1 MSSVSAAE
9 KQILG
14 HPRGLF
20 VLFFTE
26 MWERFSFYGMK
37 ALLIFYLTKYHFFT
51 DSAASGIIGSYAALV
66 YALPVLGGYL
76 ADKYLGFKKAVTFG
90 ALLLIIGH
98 LGMAFEG
105 HQAYIENGVTIRD
118 GFALKMFYMSISFII
133 MGVGFL
139 KPNISSIVGD
149 LYPSNDARRDS
160 GFTIF
165 YIGINVGS
173 TLSILLCGWLGETF
187 GWRYGF
193 GAAGVGMIA
202 GLLTFLSGQKYLVGI
217 GDAPHPDKLR
227 SKVLGLLSRE
237 YLIYLSALGALLV
250 VWFLMQYHDV
260 VGVLLLASIG
270 ATLLFLSWYMA
281 ARADKVIRGR
291 LFVLIVLNISAVVYF
306 GYMEQ
311 QFISLNLFTD
321 RIVNRE
327 VFGHIIKASAFV
339 SLNPIFIILCGPFVA
354 WMWIGLNKRNL
365 EPNSTAKFGWGIV
378 QASLG
383 YGLLALGIYLVGG
396 SGKVSLIWL
405 VLSYLIVTT
414 GELFLS
420 PVGLSTVTK
429 LSPRHMV
436 GFMMGVWF
444 LFTAAG
450 EYMAALL
457 SKLADIDTVGGE
469 MADITQAY
477 DAYSS
482 LYSHMMYYGLGFGA
496 LLLLLSPFLR
506 KLMYGVK

>member
-1 MSSVSAAE
+1 
-9 KQILG
+9 
-14 HPRGLF
+14 
-20 VLFFTE
+20 

-51 DSAASGIIGSYAALV
+51 DSAASGIIDSYAALV

-270 ATLLFLSWYMA
+270 ATLLFLSC
-281 ARADKVIRGR
+281 VITSYSIHYTKLYDTCFRSK
-291 LFVLIVLNISAVVYF
+291 I
-306 GYMEQ
+306 
-311 QFISLNLFTD
+311 
-321 RIVNRE
+321 
-327 VFGHIIKASAFV
+327 
-339 SLNPIFIILCGPFVA
+339 PFVPA
-354 WMWIGLNKRNL
+354 NSIWI
-365 EPNSTAKFGWGIV
+365 S
-378 QASLG
+378 
-383 YGLLALGIYLVGG
+383 
-396 SGKVSLIWL
+396 
-405 VLSYLIVTT
+405 
-414 GELFLS
+414 
-420 PVGLSTVTK
+420 
-429 LSPRHMV
+429 
-436 GFMMGVWF
+436 
-444 LFTAAG
+444 
-450 EYMAALL
+450 
-457 SKLADIDTVGGE
+457 
-469 MADITQAY
+469 
-477 DAYSS
+477 
-482 LYSHMMYYGLGFGA
+482 
-496 LLLLLSPFLR
+496 
-506 KLMYGVK
+506 